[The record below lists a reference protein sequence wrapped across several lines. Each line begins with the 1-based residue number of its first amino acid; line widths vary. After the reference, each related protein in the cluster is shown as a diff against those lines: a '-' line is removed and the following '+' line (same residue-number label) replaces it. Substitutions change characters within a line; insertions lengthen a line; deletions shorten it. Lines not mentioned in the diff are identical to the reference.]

1 MNALFYSGCNQ
12 TTESETAHRQ
22 LCLCIAAS
30 LISFG
35 ENDSVHLM
43 QFIEAI
49 SNLAMSSTGTYL
61 LYFVVHLTS
70 LNMYDYFVFFVFFVF
85 NLSNC

>member
-1 MNALFYSGCNQ
+1 MNALFYSGLNQ

-61 LYFVVHLTS
+61 FYFVVHLTS
-70 LNMYDYFVFFVFFVF
+70 LNMYDYFVFFIF
-85 NLSNC
+85 NRSKC